1 MQPPIKSW
9 SFSALRDFEACPY
22 RAYLAKVER
31 APQPDHSD
39 DPKHPLVRG
48 DRVHQEAE
56 AYIRGEGPLTK
67 DLRKFGEHFGEL
79 RERFAGGHVEVEQKW
94 GFNHYWQPV
103 EWTDRDAWARI
114 IADVVDHIDA
124 TVARVEDHKT
134 GKSMGKEVA
143 HTQQTQLYAVAAML
157 RYPEL
162 EIVEAQLNYLDEG
175 KTRTKRYQRDAVMH
189 FLERWTQ
196 RGVKMTT
203 AMVFKPKPNK
213 GKCRFCPFGTENG
226 TGYCSFAVSPKD

>member
-1 MQPPIKSW
+1 MQPPIQSW

-31 APQPDHSD
+31 APQPDYSD

-48 DRVHQEAE
+48 DRIHQEAE
-56 AYIRGEGPLTK
+56 AFIRGEGPLTR
-67 DLRKFGEHFGEL
+67 DLKKFEAHFREL
-79 RERFAGGHVEVEQKW
+79 QERFAEGFIEVEQKW
-94 GFNHYWQPV
+94 GFNAHWQPV
-103 EWTDRDAWARI
+103 EWTDRDVWARI
-114 IADVVDHIDA
+114 IADVVHHLGDNM
-124 TVARVEDHKT
+124 ARIEDHKT

-143 HTQQTQLYAVAAML
+143 HIQQTQLYALAAMI

-162 EIVEAQLNYLDEG
+162 EVVEAQLNYLDEG
-175 KTRTKRYQRDAVMH
+175 KTRCKRYTRDALAQL
-189 FLERWTQ
+189 LERWTT
-196 RGVKMTT
+196 RGQKMTS

-226 TGYCSFAVSPKD
+226 TGYCAYAVSPMD